1 MVQNSES
8 GELYIICKYG
18 VRSGHYFIGLK
29 VTFYMYSTKKRV
41 ALVSAMRAD
50 EIQRAR
56 GLVLTPWTR
65 PQSAPLSIL
74 DLPIRLL
81 IQDSH
86 LILCKHIH
94 EILP

>member
-8 GELYIICKYG
+8 EELYIICKYG

-65 PQSAPLSIL
+65 PQSAPPV
-74 DLPIRLL
+74 DPRPPNPIINSGFSLNFV
-81 IQDSH
+81 QAY
-86 LILCKHIH
+86 
-94 EILP
+94 P